1 METAIKLNN
10 VTKEYFR
17 GNTGLINS
25 ISSLFRKKNNADS
38 SAESFNALRDVS
50 IEVKKGTTLGIIGP
64 NGAGKSTILKL
75 LAGIT
80 KPSSGT
86 ININGKIG
94 VLLELGAGFILNS
107 QEGKTYTSTVQ

>member
-50 IEVKKGTTLGIIGP
+50 IEVKKGTSAKHEDYYYEKRDDDIFFHNYHIYTIIYFKFAP
-64 NGAGKSTILKL
+64 IH
-75 LAGIT
+75 
-80 KPSSGT
+80 
-86 ININGKIG
+86 
-94 VLLELGAGFILNS
+94 
-107 QEGKTYTSTVQ
+107 